1 MDQSLTKLAKDKLQS
16 LLNHNSPNIALRAAS
31 VILAADHREQ
41 CRLDK
46 LKPSPADDRPVHPAI
61 ALVAVAKPSH
71 AVTAASP
78 TPAATAPTPARF
90 APAPTA
96 TTIGTLTAAPNTD
109 LVPIHA
115 DIDTTQLNIDLIDK
129 ALATLR
135 HDIKSAPDNRTRQD
149 LHTKLKIVR
158 SLRQVAFGSPG

>member
-1 MDQSLTKLAKDKLQS
+1 MDQSLTKLAKDKLQA

-46 LKPSPADDRPVHPAI
+46 LKPSPADDCPVHPAI
-61 ALVAVAKPSH
+61 ALVAVAKSAP
-71 AVTAASP
+71 ALTAAPP
-78 TPAATAPTPARF
+78 TPAPTAPNPAQF

-96 TTIGTLTAAPNTD
+96 TGTQTPVPNTD
-109 LVPIHA
+109 LVPIPA

-135 HDIKSAPDNRTRQD
+135 HDIKSAPDNRTRQE

>member
-46 LKPSPADDRPVHPAI
+46 LKPSPADDRPVHPAV
-61 ALVAVAKPSH
+61 ALVAVAKP
-71 AVTAASP
+71 APALTAATP
-78 TPAATAPTPARF
+78 TPALTAPNPARF

-96 TTIGTLTAAPNTD
+96 TGTLTAAPTAD
-109 LVPIHA
+109 LMPIPA

-135 HDIKSAPDNRTRQD
+135 HDIKTAPDNRTRQE